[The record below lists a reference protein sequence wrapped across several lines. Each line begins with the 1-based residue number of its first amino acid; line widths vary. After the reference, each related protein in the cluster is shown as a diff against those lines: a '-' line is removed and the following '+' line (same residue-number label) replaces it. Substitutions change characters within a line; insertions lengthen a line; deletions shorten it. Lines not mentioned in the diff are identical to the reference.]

1 MSCVPLRKVL
11 NDTGSFCLLFLQI
24 MLKKIIPFLFLFPLF
39 VAGQNAD
46 SLKNTATKIVME
58 EKVEALL
65 NRHIKLNNQK
75 GLMGWRLQIFSDT
88 DREKAQKRRKQ
99 FLLDFPEIPAYL
111 SHKEPYFKV
120 TIGNFYTKLEAKK
133 VKQEISKKYNSYIVP
148 SEIVIEN

>member
-1 MSCVPLRKVL
+1 
-11 NDTGSFCLLFLQI
+11 
-24 MLKKIIPFLFLFPLF
+24 MLKKLIPFLFLFPLF
-39 VAGQNAD
+39 VAGQNVD
-46 SLKNTATKIVME
+46 SLQNTTTKIVME

-99 FLLDFPEIPAYL
+99 FLLDFPDILSYL

>member
-1 MSCVPLRKVL
+1 
-11 NDTGSFCLLFLQI
+11 
-24 MLKKIIPFLFLFPLF
+24 MLKKIFYIFLFFPFFTFSQSVDTL
-39 VAGQNAD
+39 QNSRA
-46 SLKNTATKIVME
+46 KIEME

>member
-1 MSCVPLRKVL
+1 MLRKTFYFFFFFPFFAFSQSV
-11 NDTGSFCLLFLQI
+11 DTLQTSRA
-24 MLKKIIPFLFLFPLF
+24 KIE
-39 VAGQNAD
+39 
-46 SLKNTATKIVME
+46 ME

-88 DREKAQKRRKQ
+88 DREKAQKRRKK

-120 TIGNFYTKLEAKK
+120 TIGNFYTRLEAKK